1 MQNKDVDN
9 KNYRSDLWS
18 CIFLMRKRRKQ
29 IWVIYPIHM
38 LLCGLKKKKKISKK
52 SKKRKRLSQNL
63 PLIQFLFKWKV
74 AAFSLGKIHYTFDKL
89 QEKAFHE
96 EPLKKNY
103 LAPQQSLIPTHQGCS
118 TAPKVHEQTS
128 GLQWATRLHK
138 AKLGTQRWQWKTAES
153 LLYHLRVVFL
163 WWATDINRAH
173 QALPVILN
181 PLQRRELPQLYFLWS
196 STSHP
201 PWCFQ
206 VEMPP

>member
-1 MQNKDVDN
+1 MGNLPHPHA
-9 KNYRSDLWS
+9 SLW
-18 CIFLMRKRRKQ
+18 LEE
-29 IWVIYPIHM
+29 
-38 LLCGLKKKKKISKK
+38 KKKISKK

-138 AKLGTQRWQWKTAES
+138 AKLGTQRWQ
-153 LLYHLRVVFL
+153 
-163 WWATDINRAH
+163 
-173 QALPVILN
+173 
-181 PLQRRELPQLYFLWS
+181 
-196 STSHP
+196 
-201 PWCFQ
+201 
-206 VEMPP
+206 